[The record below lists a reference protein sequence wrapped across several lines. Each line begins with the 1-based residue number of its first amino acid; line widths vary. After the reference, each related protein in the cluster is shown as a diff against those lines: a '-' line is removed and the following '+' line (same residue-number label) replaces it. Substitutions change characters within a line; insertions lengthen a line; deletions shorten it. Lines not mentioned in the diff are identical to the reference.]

1 MPVVRWYGKHTE
13 FFGST
18 FVEWLAWGLAVFLV
32 LFPKGGLK
40 VGPIPLTWGYGLLGV
55 TLILG
60 LPFWILGNSARVSRG
75 SLAVFS
81 CLVPLQLLFIY
92 SVLVNGIDD
101 FGFALSD
108 FVAFFVLPVAFLI
121 IFPKFLG
128 KIRMEHLLRMIRWLI
143 FLAAAYGIF
152 LFWWRLA
159 TGKYIEIP
167 FLTVNADDLGTL
179 DTKYN
184 SRPDGLFKLIS
195 TYNNGNQYGVATLLF
210 LPLFDMC
217 EHSRLRKLIVR
228 VALML
233 TLSRTVWIGLILN
246 EAIDIFRYVRH
257 DLVSSQRL
265 SVRCSTFFRV
275 GRLALLSAV
284 VLGMTFLF
292 SGVSFLFDSS
302 LGGRTEY
309 FDHLGQLTLLPSQPV
324 AQFAE
329 IIYLSALTML
339 GWAGLATI
347 LLLFCSPLLISIF
360 FSELRR
366 TAIQAAALQGLVLYI
381 ALAAMDGA
389 LNYIPTMAFYWFL
402 WMLLIHCGEDYA
414 TGARDKNALRVNLP
428 RTLLSA
434 GGQ

>member
-1 MPVVRWYGKHTE
+1 
-13 FFGST
+13 
-18 FVEWLAWGLAVFLV
+18 
-32 LFPKGGLK
+32 
-40 VGPIPLTWGYGLLGV
+40 
-55 TLILG
+55 
-60 LPFWILGNSARVSRG
+60 
-75 SLAVFS
+75 
-81 CLVPLQLLFIY
+81 
-92 SVLVNGIDD
+92 
-101 FGFALSD
+101 
-108 FVAFFVLPVAFLI
+108 
-121 IFPKFLG
+121 
-128 KIRMEHLLRMIRWLI
+128 
-143 FLAAAYGIF
+143 
-152 LFWWRLA
+152 
-159 TGKYIEIP
+159 
-167 FLTVNADDLGTL
+167 
-179 DTKYN
+179 
-184 SRPDGLFKLIS
+184 
-195 TYNNGNQYGVATLLF
+195 
-210 LPLFDMC
+210 
-217 EHSRLRKLIVR
+217 
-228 VALML
+228 
-233 TLSRTVWIGLILN
+233 
-246 EAIDIFRYVRH
+246 
-257 DLVSSQRL
+257 
-265 SVRCSTFFRV
+265 
-275 GRLALLSAV
+275 
-284 VLGMTFLF
+284 MTFLF

-309 FDHLGQLTLLPSQPV
+309 FYHLGQLTLLPSQPV